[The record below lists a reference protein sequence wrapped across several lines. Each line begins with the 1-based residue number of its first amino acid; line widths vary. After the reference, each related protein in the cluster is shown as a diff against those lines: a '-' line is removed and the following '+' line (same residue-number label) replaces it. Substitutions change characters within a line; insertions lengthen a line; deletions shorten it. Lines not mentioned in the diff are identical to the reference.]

1 MQVIKRCWNWL
12 LTSLKHIG
20 KTWVFFMMFLCRCIF
35 SILILLSLKSITL
48 AAKLNYERQEF
59 KIKTSMVSF
68 MYCRHIPAGN
78 LVHYQSDFLFQ
89 NFFSLHQSSHALIHH
104 LIFCQTFANSFL
116 CHCHVFA
123 NYKLS
128 LVHCV
133 SVSSL
138 LPLLSILIF
147 ALSETNW
154 K

>member
-20 KTWVFFMMFLCRCIF
+20 KTWVFFLMFFNINF
-35 SILILLSLKSITL
+35 IVIKTITL

-123 NYKLS
+123 NCKLS

-147 ALSETNW
+147 ALSETNS

>member
-1 MQVIKRCWNWL
+1 MPVIKRCWNWL

-20 KTWVFFMMFLCRCIF
+20 KTWVFFLMFFNINF
-35 SILILLSLKSITL
+35 IVIKTITL

-123 NYKLS
+123 NCKLS

-147 ALSETNW
+147 ALSETNS